1 VPLSLV
7 VDGDAKWSA
16 LEYCE
21 VSTPRR
27 RACQVVTTAKSSAGP
42 HSEGG
47 THVVRRFVLPIALLV
62 VLGIPYAAWAQP
74 PNDLPPIMPLA
85 DIKPGMRGIGRTVVQ
100 GQKVEEFEFEV
111 IGILSGGGGIIPVRH
126 LILFRAFGPL
136 TDRTGGTAAGMSGSP
151 LYIGGKL
158 IGALSAGY
166 LYQPNKRELALGTP
180 IEEMLAVLDLPTG
193 AAPTPWPRTFT
204 AYPPVNI
211 GARRISRVIIA
222 NSEADAAALETRGSQ
237 ETAAFVPAA
246 FPAMVSGLS
255 TRAVHLLQE
264 VWGSARP
271 LQQYEQSTDKFEA
284 APIVGGSSVGILQ
297 VRGDVNYGGMCTV
310 TLRTGDKLLICGH
323 PWDQLGDVEYAL
335 TTSNII
341 TVVRTLQE
349 PFKEGTLGELIGKI
363 DQDRGAGIRGIVG
376 RMPQMFAVRVA
387 VTNLDTGK
395 RIEKGMQVVR
405 RRDLARVFAAAVT
418 LTAVDTARDQV
429 LGGGTAKVKITMRA
443 KGLPR
448 TVTRENIFY
457 SSQDVSTAAVSDVPD
472 ALNFLF
478 YNDLVSLEP
487 IDMSVEI
494 GLSSK
499 RMTAAIVDAIAEH
512 REVSP
517 GGSLRVRLLLR
528 PYRDEA
534 VASRIVEIPIPFNY
548 PRGPAVLLVGPAA
561 KPATP
566 PAQLGGGLA
575 QSLQDEPAPTSA
587 STLQEAIDHF
597 EDFGKST
604 DVRIQLVPFGLP
616 ATGGEFVKFDV
627 FAGDMV
633 RTDWVVQGS
642 TEIPI
647 IVR

>member
-1 VPLSLV
+1 M
-7 VDGDAKWSA
+7 
-16 LEYCE
+16 
-21 VSTPRR
+21 
-27 RACQVVTTAKSSAGP
+27 
-42 HSEGG
+42 
-47 THVVRRFVLPIALLV
+47 HVIRRFVIPIALLV
-62 VLGIPYAAWAQP
+62 ALLIPYAAWAQP
-74 PNDLPPIMPLA
+74 RSDLPPIMPLA
-85 DIKPGMRGIGRTVVQ
+85 EVKPGMRGIGRTVVQ
-100 GQKVEEFEFEV
+100 GQKIEEFDFEV
-111 IGILSGGGGIIPVRH
+111 IGVLSGGGGIIPVRH

-151 LYIGGKL
+151 LYISGKL
-158 IGALSAGY
+158 MGALSAGY
-166 LYQPNKRELALGTP
+166 LFQPNKRELALATP

-193 AAPTPWPRTFT
+193 AAPTVWPRTFT
-204 AYPPVNI
+204 ARPSVNI

-222 NSEADAAALETRGSQ
+222 NSEAEAAALERGGAQ
-237 ETAAFVPAA
+237 ETAAFIPAA

-255 TRAVHLLQE
+255 ARGVRLLQE

-271 LQQYEQSTDKFEA
+271 LQQYDQSTATFEA

-297 VRGDVNYGGMCTV
+297 VRGDVNFGGMCTV

-335 TTSNII
+335 TTSNIV

-395 RIEKGMQVVR
+395 RLEKGMHVVR
-405 RRDLARVFAAAVT
+405 RRDLARVFAAAMT

-429 LGGGTAKVKITMRA
+429 LGGGTAKVKITLRA

-457 SSQDVSTAAVSDVPD
+457 SSQDVSTAAVSDVPE

-499 RMTAAIVDAIAEH
+499 RMTAAIVDAVAER
-512 REVSP
+512 REVAP

-534 VASRIVEIPIPFNY
+534 VASRLIEIPIPLNY

-561 KPATP
+561 RPATP
-566 PAQLGGGLA
+566 PAQLGAGLA
-575 QSLQDEPAPTSA
+575 QSLQDEPAPSSV
-587 STLQEAIDHF
+587 STLQEAIDRF

-604 DVRIQLVPFGLP
+604 DVRLQLVPFGLP
-616 ATGGEFVKFDV
+616 ATGGDFVKFDV

-633 RTDWVVQGS
+633 RTDWVVQGG

>member
-1 VPLSLV
+1 VI
-7 VDGDAKWSA
+7 
-16 LEYCE
+16 
-21 VSTPRR
+21 
-27 RACQVVTTAKSSAGP
+27 
-42 HSEGG
+42 
-47 THVVRRFVLPIALLV
+47 RRFVIPIALLF
-62 VLGIPYAAWAQP
+62 VLVMPYAAWAQSRS
-74 PNDLPPIMPLA
+74 DLPPIMPLA
-85 DIKPGMRGIGRTVVQ
+85 DIKPGMRGIGRTVIQ
-100 GQKVEEFEFEV
+100 GQKIEEFDFEV
-111 IGILSGGGGIIPVRH
+111 IGVLSGGGGIIPVRH

-151 LYIGGKL
+151 LYINGKL

-166 LYQPNKRELALGTP
+166 LFQPNKRELALATP
-180 IEEMLAVLDLPTG
+180 IEEMLAVLDLPAG
-193 AAPTPWPRTFT
+193 ASPSAWPRTFT
-204 AYPPVNI
+204 AYPPVDI

-222 NSEADAAALETRGSQ
+222 NSEAEAAALESGTQ

-255 TRAVHLLQE
+255 PRAVRLLQQ

-271 LQQYEQSTDKFEA
+271 LQQYGQSTATFEA
-284 APIVGGSSVGILQ
+284 APITGGSSVGILQ

-335 TTSNII
+335 TTSNIV

-395 RIEKGMQVVR
+395 RIEKGMHIVR
-405 RRDLARVFAAAVT
+405 RRDLARVFAAAMT

-429 LGGGTAKVKITMRA
+429 LGGGTAKVKITLRA

-499 RMTAAIVDAIAEH
+499 RMTAAIVDAVAEH
-512 REVSP
+512 REVAP
-517 GGSLRVRLLLR
+517 GGSLRVRLMLR
-528 PYRDEA
+528 PYRDET
-534 VASRIVEIPIPFNY
+534 VASRLIEIPVPWNY

-561 KPATP
+561 RPAAP
-566 PAQLGGGLA
+566 PAQLGAGLA
-575 QSLQDEPAPTSA
+575 QSLLDEPAPSSA
-587 STLQEAIDHF
+587 STLLEAIDRF

-604 DVRIQLVPFGLP
+604 DVRIQLVPYGLP
-616 ATGGEFVKFDV
+616 ATGGDFVKFDV

-633 RTDWVVQGS
+633 RTDWVVQGG